1 MRTDLCVLTLALV
14 VASCDDG
21 APLPAGP
28 SVQPAARTAFASAN
42 ATQTFREPLTFTL
55 TPATC
60 PELSTVV
67 TGTGESH
74 VVIHESPDASG
85 GVHFSFSN
93 TVKGTAVGEDGSTWK
108 FSYQLNQ
115 RSTKEAEPPFT
126 IAFVDKFLL
135 LGDGGA
141 PNIKVKIYD
150 EFVVNADGSF
160 TDLKVRIRGEPGCDA
175 I

>member
-1 MRTDLCVLTLALV
+1 MRTALSAAALAGTLLACDGGSSIPAEPSSR
-14 VASCDDG
+14 VA
-21 APLPAGP
+21 P
-28 SVQPAARTAFASAN
+28 SFASAN
-42 ATQTFREPLTFTL
+42 ATQTLREPLSFTL

-60 PELSTVV
+60 PALNTVV
-67 TGTGESH
+67 HGTGESH
-74 VVIHESPDASG
+74 VVFHLSPDGSG

-93 TVKGTAVGEDGSTWK
+93 TVKGTAVGEDGSTWR

-126 IAFVDKFLL
+126 VAFVDKFLL

-141 PNIKVKIYD
+141 SNIKVKIYD
-150 EFVVNADGSF
+150 KFVVNPDNSF